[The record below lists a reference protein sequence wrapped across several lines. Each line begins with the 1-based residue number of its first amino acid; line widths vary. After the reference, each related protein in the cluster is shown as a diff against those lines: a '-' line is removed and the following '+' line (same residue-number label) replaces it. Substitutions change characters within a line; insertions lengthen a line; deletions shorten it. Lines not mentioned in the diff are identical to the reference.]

1 MISFAQHKT
10 TAIKSSTPFFLRP
23 MSNVITGLITSKYL
37 EPNFKTNFD
46 FLERQISSSPNNGR
60 YLCGPELSGADFMM
74 SFPLLA
80 STGRAG
86 LTKQKYPNLWAYVE
100 RLESIES
107 YKRAVQKIIDI
118 EGKYDPLIV

>member
-1 MISFAQHKT
+1 
-10 TAIKSSTPFFLRP
+10 
-23 MSNVITGLITSKYL
+23 
-37 EPNFKTNFD
+37 
-46 FLERQISSSPNNGR
+46 
-60 YLCGPELSGADFMM
+60 M

-107 YKRAVQKIIDI
+107 YKRAVQKIIEI
-118 EGKYDPLIV
+118 EGTYDPLVV